1 MDVKHLFFGVIGAV
15 VFVLLAT
22 NAQTLQTSLVSA
34 SELENIKT
42 IETKTFKKNDLT
54 GTYLVKKDK
63 NSKLE
68 LRNDGT
74 YYLNINVCENYLL
87 ITGKYEIRDSKIILY
102 NTNYSYD
109 DLNGN
114 DELTFT
120 ILDDKTIKSDES
132 LVCTIQET
140 LFER

>member
-15 VFVLLAT
+15 VFVLIAT
-22 NAQTLQTSLVSA
+22 NAKTLQTSLVSVDTMK
-34 SELENIKT
+34 NIKT
-42 IETKTFKKNDLT
+42 IETKVFKKNDLI
-54 GTYLVKKDK
+54 GTYVVKKDK
-63 NSKLE
+63 SSKLE
-68 LRNDGT
+68 LRDDGT

-87 ITGKYEIRDSKIILY
+87 LTGKYEIRDSKLKLY
-102 NTNYSYD
+102 NSDYSYD

>member
-102 NTNYSYD
+102 NANYSYD